1 LRLGSRLSPNWLWYR
16 HLNHLVDGVFAVFE
30 RLFRLDRNDPELA
43 SLLPAETRPRRTP
56 IAAWC
61 GFLAFAALSQIA
73 FKYAAEQTGAF
84 DWSMHWF
91 AVALAS
97 FWLWVSVASHIGE
110 FLLWMTILSRS
121 NLSSAFATSAVLFIA
136 VLLAS
141 RLLFAE
147 PLGWH
152 KLIGC
157 AVILIGILMLGAD
170 EPSTEARAGS
180 QPSAS

>member
-1 LRLGSRLSPNWLWYR
+1 
-16 HLNHLVDGVFAVFE
+16 
-30 RLFRLDRNDPELA
+30 
-43 SLLPAETRPRRTP
+43 
-56 IAAWC
+56 
-61 GFLAFAALSQIA
+61 
-73 FKYAAEQTGAF
+73 
-84 DWSMHWF
+84 MHWF

-170 EPSTEARAGS
+170 EPSTEAHAGS
-180 QPSAS
+180 QASAT